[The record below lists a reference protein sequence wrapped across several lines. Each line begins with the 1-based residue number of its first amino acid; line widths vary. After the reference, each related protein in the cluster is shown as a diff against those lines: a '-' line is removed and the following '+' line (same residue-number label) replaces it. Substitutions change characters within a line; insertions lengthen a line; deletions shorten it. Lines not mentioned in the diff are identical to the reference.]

1 MIKNKNKKNFFWILL
16 SRIFKILCQIYVLF
30 FIIKN
35 INVENYG
42 NFGIVLILVTFFYLF
57 KDIGTGANLV
67 QTKKIDK
74 ILIKNTFT
82 FHVTLSLLVTFFY
95 YVAGKLINEYY
106 LNSKVFLDLLIIFLP
121 IFFINSISIVKMRL
135 LERESNFKT
144 ISIIEIFSNIFSLI
158 IMYISFIKGYGVK
171 CLAINLLSYSIISSI
186 LFLIY
191 ERTDINFNLY
201 NFNKIKLNF
210 YSKNIFLFNISEY
223 FRDNIDR
230 IMVSAI
236 FGQYIFGLYNLSN
249 RITIPISQNFS
260 EIIARFTF
268 PLYSRMQN
276 KLGKIYQH
284 FNSSIQINNFILSP
298 ILFFII
304 INSQILTKII
314 FQNEWIYVSNLLPFL
329 CLIALVQSNI
339 ALFYSFYKSQKNN
352 LILKK
357 FGYVEVV
364 IIFFSILIGSKF
376 NIVGVCI
383 MFLIIKVIFFGFLSF
398 KTLKLFN
405 VEKFK
410 FYFELSL
417 IILFSLISSFISKYF
432 ILNILENFQIN
443 YFLLLKIFI
452 INFALYSL
460 LIYFFLRK
468 KLNKYLSIF

>member
-1 MIKNKNKKNFFWILL
+1 MIKNKNKKNFFWILS
-16 SRIFKILCQIYVLF
+16 SRIFKILCQIYILLF
-30 FIIKN
+30 VVKN
-35 INVENYG
+35 INVEYYG
-42 NFGIVLILVTFFYLF
+42 NFGTVLILATFFYLF

-67 QTKKIDK
+67 QTKKINK
-74 ILIKNTFT
+74 ILIKNTFS
-82 FHVTLSLLVTFFY
+82 FHITLSLFVTFFY
-95 YVAGKLINEYY
+95 YVTGKLINEYY

-144 ISIIEIFSNIFSLI
+144 ISIIEIFSNIFALI

-249 RITIPISQNFS
+249 RITVPISQNFS
-260 EIIARFTF
+260 EIIAKLIF

-284 FNSSIQINNFILSP
+284 LNSSIQINNFILSP

-304 INSQILTKII
+304 INSQNLTQII
-314 FQNEWIYVSNLLPFL
+314 FQNEWIYVSNLIPFL

-339 ALFYSFYKSQKNN
+339 VLFYSFYKSQKNN

-357 FGYVEVV
+357 FGYLELVL
-364 IIFFSILIGSKF
+364 IFFSILIGSKF
-376 NIVGVCI
+376 NIIGVCI
-383 MFLIIKVIFFGFLSF
+383 MFLIIKVIFFSFLSF
-398 KTLKLFN
+398 KTLKLFK
-405 VEKFK
+405 VKKFK
-410 FYFELSL
+410 FYSEVSL

-468 KLNKYLSIF
+468 RLNKHLNTF